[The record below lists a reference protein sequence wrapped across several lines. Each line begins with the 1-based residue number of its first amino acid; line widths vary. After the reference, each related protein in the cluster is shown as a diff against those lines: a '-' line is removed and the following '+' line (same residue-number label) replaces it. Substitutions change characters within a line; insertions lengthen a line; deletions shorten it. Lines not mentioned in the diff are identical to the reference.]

1 MAWIYLLIAGMT
13 EIIWA
18 IGLKEAQGFS
28 VLLPS
33 IVTLVFIIVSFFLF
47 AKAMETI
54 PIGTAYAIFTGIG
67 AAGTAIVGI
76 VLFNEGAGVGKLFFL
91 DFCLSVSSDL
101 NLLMDR
107 GRLNNVLDNPNYCGA
122 VRSAFVIM
130 MKLSEGFR
138 NKKYTA
144 LTVLTAV
151 LSFFLLSVAM
161 K

>member
-1 MAWIYLLIAGMT
+1 MAWVYLLIAGMT

-18 IGLKEAQGFS
+18 IGLKEAQGFT

-76 VLFNEGAGVGKLFFL
+76 VLFNEGVSVGKLFFL
-91 DFCLSVSSDL
+91 V
-101 NLLMDR
+101 LLLV
-107 GRLNNVLDNPNYCGA
+107 GIIGL
-122 VRSAFVIM
+122 
-130 MKLSEGFR
+130 KLADGQGE
-138 NKKYTA
+138 TE
-144 LTVLTAV
+144 
-151 LSFFLLSVAM
+151 
-161 K
+161 

>member
-18 IGLKEAQGFS
+18 IGLKEAQGFTIFY
-28 VLLPS
+28 PS

-76 VLFNEGAGVGKLFFL
+76 VLFNEVASVGKLFFL
-91 DFCLSVSSDL
+91 V
-101 NLLMDR
+101 LLLV
-107 GRLNNVLDNPNYCGA
+107 GIVGL
-122 VRSAFVIM
+122 
-130 MKLSEGFR
+130 KLADGQGE
-138 NKKYTA
+138 TE
-144 LTVLTAV
+144 
-151 LSFFLLSVAM
+151 
-161 K
+161 

>member
-18 IGLKEAQGFS
+18 IGLKEAQGFT

-33 IVTLVFIIVSFFLF
+33 VVTLVFIIVSFFLF

-76 VLFNEGAGVGKLFFL
+76 ALFNEEAGVGKLFFL
-91 DFCLSVSSDL
+91 V
-101 NLLMDR
+101 LLLV
-107 GRLNNVLDNPNYCGA
+107 GIVGL
-122 VRSAFVIM
+122 
-130 MKLSEGFR
+130 KLADGQGE
-138 NKKYTA
+138 TE
-144 LTVLTAV
+144 
-151 LSFFLLSVAM
+151 
-161 K
+161 